1 MGDHHHGHGHGH
13 MGHTSHTT
21 INDTT
26 MPSIMTTAATLL
38 ESVMTAMNHSIHHMD
53 KEVSDPAKHVHHD
66 TAGSLTTA
74 SLDHIHDTIVH
85 DHGSPN
91 GHMMM
96 YFHAGVDVTILF
108 EQWKVTTVGGLVGSI
123 IGIFLLAM
131 LYEGLKFFREFL
143 FKQYFSSLQYTTISV
158 TGQDG
163 KTMTEIHKIARNRMI
178 SWPHGIQTILH
189 VVQMV
194 TSYFLMLIFMTYNV
208 WLCMAVALGAGAGYF
223 LFGWRKATVVDVTEH
238 CH

>member
-1 MGDHHHGHGHGH
+1 MSNHHHHGHGGH
-13 MGHTSHTT
+13 ISDDKMTT
-21 INDTT
+21 VNDTMT
-26 MPSIMTTAATLL
+26 TVMTTASTLL
-38 ESVMTAMNHSIHHMD
+38 ESVITTAMNHGMHQMN
-53 KEVSDPAKHVHHD
+53 KEASEPSKHVHHD
-66 TAGSLTTA
+66 LGGISATT
-74 SLDHIHDTIVH
+74 SDHHSEVSIH
-85 DHGSPN
+85 DHGNTN

-108 EQWKVTTVGGLVGSI
+108 EEWKVTTVGGLIGSI

-131 LYEGLKFFREFL
+131 LYEGLKFFREYL

-163 KTMTEIHKIARNRMI
+163 KTMTEIHKIARNRMM
-178 SWPHGIQTILH
+178 SWPHGIQTLLH